1 MVSFHS
7 DLEKITDLRLVSG
20 AGGAT
25 CGAKRAGLKIMYG
38 MDADTKTRLSET
50 WTEAFPDS
58 KFYHELAEDFLERK
72 DRHQR
77 LKIDII
83 HMSPPCPAFSLAQ
96 TKPGPNNEKN
106 RAALT
111 CVSKL
116 LKRTDPRVAILE
128 QTFGLSRMEEHKPNF
143 HSLLQSFTALG
154 FSISW
159 QTLRFQDHGIPQM
172 GERLVTI
179 ASW

>member
-7 DLEKITDLRLVSG
+7 DLEKITDLRLVCG

-25 CGAKRAGLKIMYG
+25 CGAERAGLKIMYG
-38 MDADTKTRLSET
+38 MDADTKTGLSET
-50 WTEAFPDS
+50 WTKAFPDS
-58 KFYHELAEDFLERK
+58 RFYHELAEDFLERE

-77 LKIDII
+77 LKIDIL
-83 HMSPPCPAFSLAQ
+83 HMSPPCQAVSLAHA
-96 TKPGPNNEKN
+96 KPGPNDEKN

-116 LKRTDPRVAILE
+116 LKRTKPRVATLE
-128 QTFGLSRMEEHKPNF
+128 QTFGLSKIRKHKPNF

-159 QTLRFQDHGIPQM
+159 QTLRFQDHGLPQRR
-172 GERLVTI
+172 ERLVII

>member
-7 DLEKITDLRLVSG
+7 DLENITDLRLVCG

-25 CGAKRAGLKIMYG
+25 CGAERAGLKIMYG
-38 MDADTKTRLSET
+38 MHADTKTGISET
-50 WTEAFPDS
+50 RTKAFPDS
-58 KFYHELAEDFLERK
+58 RFYRELAEDFLERE

-77 LKIDII
+77 LKINIL
-83 HMSPPCPAFSLAQ
+83 HMSPPCQAVSLAH
-96 TKPGPNNEKN
+96 TKPGPNDEKN

-116 LKRTDPRVAILE
+116 LKRTKPRVATLE
-128 QTFGLSRMEEHKPNF
+128 QTFGLSKIGKHKPNF

-159 QTLRFQDHGIPQM
+159 QTLRFQDHGLPQRR
-172 GERLVTI
+172 ERLVII